1 MKTSASIKLIM
12 QVPETEE
19 GRRQLAKGVAD
30 AHAEYAVHTVYQLAC
45 SGRQKLALLQAA
57 ANTAQ
62 QSDRT
67 ETPEHIGDG
76 P

>member
-30 AHAEYAVHTVYQLAC
+30 AHAEYAVRTVYQLTC

-57 ANTAQ
+57 AARR
-62 QSDRT
+62 SDRT
-67 ETPEHIGDG
+67 EVPEHIMVL